1 MQSDR
6 CLILIML
13 FMMTV
18 SIADAIGDDVQM
30 MDDFNAFIKEER
42 STDSILFAS
51 ESFDLDWE
59 KLAIE
64 ASDQKSTKDIYI
76 KLIDNQLNYGRSSK
90 TDEIISIMCQQGE
103 IKERGALIAEND
115 RSSPVIWY
123 EQESL
128 APFKKAEKQFILS
141 NSQSIKRKRSPFA
154 ERDEDYKS
162 IYDLNNILNYTD
174 KKDRIEGS
182 AANSG
187 ESLQRDE
194 IKIIHSYDQF
204 HYDQDHLNQL
214 TAPFNTLVQITHQ
227 EEQCGDG
234 SLFPHFN
241 LTSDF
246 NYMPGLEYNSLSNR
260 REREVENLAV
270 IIGINEYN
278 DRMSLHN
285 SVKDAESVADLL
297 RTLGYSIILLTDR
310 SGREPTKHNILD
322 VALEELKLKNNKGNI
337 IFYFSGHGN
346 QDEDGTF
353 YLIPKDS
360 NGHKASFISE
370 VEFKQRI
377 KDLNNLALIIDACNS
392 EGLSRSIGEGQLI
405 IASSKKNEPSNEQW
419 IGSMSV
425 FTSNLI
431 NAIKVERRKDERILL
446 QDCFQQA
453 YNDTISWSKGF
464 IKGQT
469 PVITDRTGGR
479 YYIN

>member
-1 MQSDR
+1 MQSDK
-6 CLILIML
+6 CLILFML
-13 FMMTV
+13 FMVTV
-18 SIADAIGDDVQM
+18 STANAMYDDVQM
-30 MDDFNAFIKEER
+30 KDYFNAFIKEDR
-42 STDSILFAS
+42 SADSILFAS
-51 ESFDLDWE
+51 ERFDLDLE
-59 KLAIE
+59 KLFIE
-64 ASDQKSTKDIYI
+64 ASDQKSTNDIYI
-76 KLIDNQLNYGRSSK
+76 KLIDNQLNYGRSSR

-103 IKERGALIAEND
+103 INERGTSIAEND
-115 RSSPVIWY
+115 RSSPGIWY
-123 EQESL
+123 EHESL
-128 APFKKAEKQFILS
+128 EPFKEAEEKFVLS
-141 NSQSIKRKRSPFA
+141 NFQSIKRKRSPFA
-154 ERDEDYKS
+154 EMDEDYKS

-174 KKDRIEGS
+174 QKDLIEGI

-187 ESLQRDE
+187 ESLRRDE
-194 IKIIHSYDQF
+194 LKIIHSYDQF

-214 TAPFNTLVQITHQ
+214 TAPFNTPVQITHQ

-234 SLFPHFN
+234 SLFSHFN
-241 LTSDF
+241 MTSDF
-246 NYMPGLEYNSLSNR
+246 NYMPGLEYHSLSNR

-322 VALEELKLKNNKGNI
+322 VALEELKLKRNKGKI
-337 IFYFSGHGN
+337 IFYFSGHGD

-370 VEFKQRI
+370 HEFKQHI

-431 NAIKVERRKDERILL
+431 NAIRVEHRKEERILL
-446 QDCFQQA
+446 QDCFQRA

-464 IKGQT
+464 INGQT